1 VSERA
6 SALIGPEGHVSL
18 LVGLA
23 PSGLLELV
31 AGRRWFAATG
41 HEAIGASLAALVH
54 ADDELELGLVEVAF
68 ADGGS
73 ALYLVA
79 LGAGGE
85 DALGDPAAL
94 RRLLALNGVESP
106 CADARP
112 AGLDQTNSA
121 VIVDDAYVLKLYR
134 HIEDGPAVEAQLLD
148 ALERAGFDSAPRLRG
163 RLDHA
168 GATLAIVTDYVPAL
182 GDGWELTAASLV
194 AGDAGWLPDRARRLG
209 EVTGAMHTAL
219 AAVAEPALAAAAPE
233 VGAIDALASELD
245 GELLQ
250 LEDSPLGG
258 RVDDLR
264 RLVRELAAAAEAPE
278 LATRIHG
285 DYHLAQVLW
294 ATALRG
300 VTPPR
305 VRKERLTRFGATPDC
320 DWVVID
326 LEGEPTRTLEERRRR
341 AFALRD
347 VAGMTRSFAYAANAS
362 RLLGG
367 VAPPEGWEESCRSAF
382 LAGWRST
389 VDERL
394 VPSTEAGAA
403 GLLALFELQKLLYEL
418 RYELAHRPD
427 WVVVPLAGL
436 EQIGERR

>member
-1 VSERA
+1 
-6 SALIGPEGHVSL
+6 
-18 LVGLA
+18 
-23 PSGLLELV
+23 
-31 AGRRWFAATG
+31 
-41 HEAIGASLAALVH
+41 
-54 ADDELELGLVEVAF
+54 
-68 ADGGS
+68 
-73 ALYLVA
+73 
-79 LGAGGE
+79 
-85 DALGDPAAL
+85 
-94 RRLLALNGVESP
+94 
-106 CADARP
+106 
-112 AGLDQTNSA
+112 
-121 VIVDDAYVLKLYR
+121 
-134 HIEDGPAVEAQLLD
+134 
-148 ALERAGFDSAPRLRG
+148 
-163 RLDHA
+163 
-168 GATLAIVTDYVPAL
+168 
-182 GDGWELTAASLV
+182 
-194 AGDAGWLPDRARRLG
+194 
-209 EVTGAMHTAL
+209 M
-219 AAVAEPALAAAAPE
+219 
-233 VGAIDALASELD
+233 GAIDALASELD
-245 GELLQ
+245 GELVQ
-250 LEDSPLGG
+250 LAGSPLGG

-278 LATRIHG
+278 LAIRIHG

-294 ATALRG
+294 ATAG
-300 VTPPR
+300 
-305 VRKERLTRFGATPDC
+305 

-394 VPSTEAGAA
+394 VPATEAGAA

-436 EQIGERR
+436 ERIGERR